1 MDFTI
6 LASLVTSILSRSV
19 LPFYRTATLFS
30 LPSLLGQI
38 ITVAPLCS
46 ANSSAIANTIP
57 FAELVIRATFQFSNK
72 S

>member
-6 LASLVTSILSRSV
+6 LASLVASTLSKSV
-19 LPFYRTATLFS
+19 LPFYRTATLFA

-46 ANSSAIANTIP
+46 ANSSAIANPIP
-57 FAELVIRATFQFSNK
+57 FAEPVIRAILQFSNK